1 MANSKTSQMLINIL
15 PQEEIN
21 NIDTWKEN
29 I

>member
-15 PQEEIN
+15 LQEEIN